1 VFHILSDP
9 SGKSALWVVQ
19 RVPDGHVAVIAN
31 MFTIREIDL
40 GDSANFLGSSNLLD
54 TARTYGLWDGK
65 GALDFTRAFSLG
77 EYASKYYSGR
87 CTERTSTLCSP
98 ASAHF
103 WPPLTSLPYCL

>member
-1 VFHILSDP
+1 MTL
-9 SGKSALWVVQ
+9 
-19 RVPDGHVAVIAN
+19 
-31 MFTIREIDL
+31 IREIDL